1 MLVEFYAREVV
12 AQQQQE
18 HQAAAAAAAVSS
30 SPSTSSSTNGHGE
43 DVQMGG
49 TRSRGDNRADAGS
62 VGVGQTPT
70 PP

>member
-12 AQQQQE
+12 AQQQLE
-18 HQAAAAAAAVSS
+18 EEAAAAAVSS
-30 SPSTSSSTNGHGE
+30 SPSAASSANSHGE

-49 TRSRGDNRADAGS
+49 TRSRGDNRADAS
-62 VGVGQTPT
+62 VEFGQTPT